1 MSARVVLS
9 LGVVIA
15 LGLGGL
21 GLQRGWWRLTHP
33 DPSRFPVWG
42 VDVSHHQGSI
52 DWPAV
57 ASEPHL
63 AFAYIKATEGGD
75 WTDPRFEENWSEARR
90 AGFRVGAYHFF
101 TFCRP
106 PLEQARHFLAIL
118 PREAGQPREA
128 SMLPPAVDLEFGGNC
143 RRTPDAPS
151 LRGEL
156 ADWLHAV
163 EEALGSRPVIY
174 VTAEA
179 YDAFLDGSDLVDR
192 YPIWIRDIWAEPRL
206 PDGTRWVFW
215 QFANR
220 GRVRGIGTFVDL
232 NVFAGSRA
240 SFGQL

>member
-1 MSARVVLS
+1 MKKRWLVLS
-9 LGVVIA
+9 LGAVLA
-15 LGLGGL
+15 FGLAGL

-33 DPSRFPVWG
+33 DRLRFPVWG
-42 VDVSHHQGSI
+42 LDVSHHQGQI

-75 WTDPRFEENWSEARR
+75 WTDPRFEENWREARR

-106 PLEQARHFLAIL
+106 PLDQARHFLAIL
-118 PREAGQPREA
+118 PREAG
-128 SMLPPAVDLEFGGNC
+128 MLPPAIDLEFGGNC
-143 RRTPDAPS
+143 SRTPDAPS
-151 LRGEL
+151 LRKDL

-163 EEALGSRPVIY
+163 EDAIGARPVIY

-179 YDAFLDGSDLVDR
+179 YEAFLDGSDFADR

-206 PDGTRWVFW
+206 PDGATWTFW

-220 GRVRGIGTFVDL
+220 ARVRGIDTFVDL
-232 NVFAGSRA
+232 NVFAGSRE